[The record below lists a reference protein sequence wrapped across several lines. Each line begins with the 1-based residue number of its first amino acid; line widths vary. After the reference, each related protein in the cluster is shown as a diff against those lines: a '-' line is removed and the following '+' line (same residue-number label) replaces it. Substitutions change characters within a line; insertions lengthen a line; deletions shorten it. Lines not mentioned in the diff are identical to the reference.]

1 MIINDWNK
9 ILLNFLPGILG
20 FGDLALEMLLFSG
33 IVLHGAALDGLLVVE
48 GRITW
53 TTVEEDDIVD
63 DALDALEDVSESR
76 LMSGSPSPKLFSN
89 AFNSPNIASKS
100 WSNVSSKLIRLQ
112 N

>member
-1 MIINDWNK
+1 
-9 ILLNFLPGILG
+9 
-20 FGDLALEMLLFSG
+20 MLLFSG
-33 IVLHGAALDGLLVVE
+33 IVPHGAALDGLLVVE

-76 LMSGSPSPKLFSN
+76 LISGSPSPKLFSN

-112 N
+112 NRFEKTTLAKKKFKVCLNRKKTLYK